1 MAVSPTTLSGPRKEM
16 SILESNQYLLSQLE
30 ESKQKLQDLREKYLT
45 SKATAFSLANHL
57 QKYECEEYKEL
68 IKSVLEEELQS
79 EEGSVAEELR
89 RGARLGKSDSLFQA
103 QAQELTYLRQ
113 KIQEG
118 RGVCYLFAQHVK
130 NAVKSFESVLRSTG
144 VTSYHGQ
151 RLCEQLTQGS
161 KLAEHLARRL
171 TTENHSKKDEDRQR
185 LLALRF
191 SREVPEEE
199 ANEILEDSLDEQY
212 LTPSSHCDCQQPS
225 SSNVILSNMQEA
237 TSAMGIAS
245 LGGMATKDEM
255 WKLQQHLK
263 ETLFINDCLRESLEY
278 HLSISDRGND
288 VCDLPK
294 CDYSLKQGAPPASTG
309 QPWVPLPSRVVEAVT
324 SRRNI
329 RASLLA

>member
-1 MAVSPTTLSGPRKEM
+1 M

-57 QKYECEEYKEL
+57 QKYGCEEYKEL

-79 EEGSVAEELR
+79 EEGGVAEELR

-185 LLALRF
+185 LQ
-191 SREVPEEE
+191 VPEEE

-237 TSAMGIAS
+237 TSAMDQ
-245 LGGMATKDEM
+245 L
-255 WKLQQHLK
+255 
-263 ETLFINDCLRESLEY
+263 CRE
-278 HLSISDRGND
+278 
-288 VCDLPK
+288 P
-294 CDYSLKQGAPPASTG
+294 
-309 QPWVPLPSRVVEAVT
+309 
-324 SRRNI
+324 
-329 RASLLA
+329 

>member
-1 MAVSPTTLSGPRKEM
+1 MAVSPATPSGPRKEM
-16 SILESNQYLLSQLE
+16 NILESNQYLLSQLE

-57 QKYECEEYKEL
+57 QKYECEEYQEL

-79 EEGSVAEELR
+79 EEGGVAEELR
-89 RGARLGKSDSLFQA
+89 RGASLGKSDRLFQA

-130 NAVKSFESVLRSTG
+130 NAVRSFESVLGSTG
-144 VTSYHGQ
+144 VTSYDGQ

-161 KLAEHLARRL
+161 KLPENLAA
-171 TTENHSKKDEDRQR
+171 ENHNKKDEDRQR

-199 ANEILEDSLDEQY
+199 ANEVLEDSLDEQY

-237 TSAMGIAS
+237 TSAMGRAPGPRFLSSSFIRMGVSSAVVHFPDVLAIIIIPKRS
-245 LGGMATKDEM
+245 PYTLLLECHHTEAIL
-255 WKLQQHLK
+255 LQY
-263 ETLFINDCLRESLEY
+263 C
-278 HLSISDRGND
+278 
-288 VCDLPK
+288 
-294 CDYSLKQGAPPASTG
+294 TG
-309 QPWVPLPSRVVEAVT
+309 PEGQ
-324 SRRNI
+324 
-329 RASLLA
+329 

>member
-1 MAVSPTTLSGPRKEM
+1 MAVSPATLSGPRKEM

-79 EEGSVAEELR
+79 EEGGVAEELR

-130 NAVKSFESVLRSTG
+130 NAVRSFESVLRSTG

-161 KLAEHLARRL
+161 KLAENLARRL
-171 TTENHSKKDEDRQR
+171 TTENHNKKDEDRQR

-199 ANEILEDSLDEQY
+199 ANEILEDSLDERY
-212 LTPSSHCDCQQPS
+212 LTPSSHCDCQQSS
-225 SSNVILSNMQEA
+225 SSNVILSNLQEA
-237 TSAMGIAS
+237 TSALGIARHSSS
-245 LGGMATKDEM
+245 LHRPTPGPIALPGSEGSGLGEEYKGLPA
-255 WKLQQHLK
+255 
-263 ETLFINDCLRESLEY
+263 SLN
-278 HLSISDRGND
+278 SISRPKGSSSQASRPVLGTRDR
-288 VCDLPK
+288 PET
-294 CDYSLKQGAPPASTG
+294 SLRSPLTPAG
-309 QPWVPLPSRVVEAVT
+309 PHPSREALCGRQV
-324 SRRNI
+324 
-329 RASLLA
+329 

>member
-1 MAVSPTTLSGPRKEM
+1 M

-79 EEGSVAEELR
+79 EEGGVAEELR
-89 RGARLGKSDSLFQA
+89 RGFTLFFHLRKSDSLFQA

-118 RGVCYLFAQHVK
+118 RGVCHLFAQHVK
-130 NAVKSFESVLRSTG
+130 NAVRSFESVLRSTG

-151 RLCEQLTQGS
+151 RLCEQLTPGS

-171 TTENHSKKDEDRQR
+171 TTGKLDSIFNEPLQ
-185 LLALRF
+185 
-191 SREVPEEE
+191 VPEEE
-199 ANEILEDSLDEQY
+199 AKETLEDSLDEQY
-212 LTPSSHCDCQQPS
+212 LTPCSHCDCQQPS

-245 LGGMATKDEM
+245 
-255 WKLQQHLK
+255 
-263 ETLFINDCLRESLEY
+263 EY
-278 HLSISDRGND
+278 SS
-288 VCDLPK
+288 
-294 CDYSLKQGAPPASTG
+294 
-309 QPWVPLPSRVVEAVT
+309 
-324 SRRNI
+324 
-329 RASLLA
+329 